1 MLDKK
6 RGKYKPSQKNE
17 QKLKKYING
26 KSESQRPNRTRRNTS
41 E

>member
-26 KSESQRPNRTRRNTS
+26 KSESKRLDSTSRTTC

>member
-1 MLDKK
+1 MLKNK
-6 RGKYKPSQKNE
+6 RKKYKPKEKNE

-26 KSESQRPNRTRRNTS
+26 KSESNRLSGTRSNTS